1 MNPEIMILCL
11 NVLSLKVYLIVTVKV
26 IKSDYI
32 TKWTFQKTKAIIL
45 KVERAF
51 EKVGL
56 QDNVNE
62 NIKIHDLFIF

>member
-1 MNPEIMILCL
+1 MDFSP
-11 NVLSLKVYLIVTVKV
+11 
-26 IKSDYI
+26 
-32 TKWTFQKTKAIIL
+32 KTKAIIL